1 MEEAREALAD
11 PQAEVHLQVSA
22 APGPCCPLL
31 LVVNCLAWHGGYVN
45 DCPAIAMDGKK
56 GPEPPCV
63 QVADI
68 EASQADHCKLYIH
81 TKLNNITYRMK
92 AETT

>member
-1 MEEAREALAD
+1 MVDESCTRY
-11 PQAEVHLQVSA
+11 PV
-22 APGPCCPLL
+22 CC
-31 LVVNCLAWHGGYVN
+31 H
-45 DCPAIAMDGKK
+45 GKK
-56 GPEPPCV
+56 GPDPPCM

>member
-1 MEEAREALAD
+1 MMRWIHTRL
-11 PQAEVHLQVSA
+11 
-22 APGPCCPLL
+22 PCHCQ
-31 LVVNCLAWHGGYVN
+31 GRQ
-45 DCPAIAMDGKK
+45 
-56 GPEPPCV
+56 GPETPCM

>member
-1 MEEAREALAD
+1 MVLTCTTAL
-11 PQAEVHLQVSA
+11 
-22 APGPCCPLL
+22 PLP
-31 LVVNCLAWHGGYVN
+31 WK
-45 DCPAIAMDGKK
+45 DR
-56 GPEPPCV
+56 PEPPCV

>member
-1 MEEAREALAD
+1 MTWRLYARL
-11 PQAEVHLQVSA
+11 
-22 APGPCCPLL
+22 PCQC
-31 LVVNCLAWHGGYVN
+31 HGRTGQ
-45 DCPAIAMDGKK
+45 K
-56 GPEPPCV
+56 PPCV